1 MIRDQEVLEMSLQ
14 VRILLTL
21 AALVLLP
28 VYSAVASGE
37 VGAFQFTI
45 NPASGPQSTAI
56 TVTGQG
62 ALAGLPVQ
70 VMLAVNGETGDGAL
84 TVVQVDPDAGGNFS
98 AVVVVPANTSDGRYA
113 VRAEQRDIQGT
124 LLRYYWAGFT
134 VGPIL
139 NPTTGGLR
147 ETSLALAAVL
157 AALLVGMM
165 AFQGMRLALR
175 RP

>member
-1 MIRDQEVLEMSLQ
+1 MSLR

-21 AALVLLP
+21 AALLLLP
-28 VYSAVASGE
+28 AYSAVASDDGSMFHFS
-37 VGAFQFTI
+37 VS
-45 NPASGPQSTAI
+45 PLSGPQNTPI
-56 TVTGQG
+56 TVSGQG

-84 TVVQVDPDAGGNFS
+84 TVVQVDPDPGGNFT
-98 AVVVVPANTSDGRYA
+98 AVVTVPATATDGRYA

-134 VGPIL
+134 VGPVL

-147 ETSLALAAVL
+147 ETSLALAAIL